1 MESQVLMDASS
12 SSPGARENKDEDYW
26 RYQPLLK
33 AALKGDWDSAKGFF
47 DQDPD
52 ALTAH
57 ITDAKQTALHLAISS
72 GRSIE
77 FVGKLVDL
85 MPPEALALRA
95 SQGRTAL
102 HIAALYGNTK
112 AAVILVEKHPTSLYI
127 RSYDQNQL
135 PLHFAANGGH
145 KDTLLYLLSV
155 TKEDDPVSKPF
166 AYPSGALL
174 LYHAVDSE
182 FYDIALDLVGRH
194 PELATAKLVD
204 GKHALKTMA
213 RKASAFPSSVRLNRW
228 QRLVYSYVPME
239 NYADQDHNR
248 SDIENPINSSQVIAQ
263 KHSWARIL
271 GTNFPNSVSR
281 KLQAMLWKVLE
292 LLVPHI
298 KHVQKQKL
306 MHFQAIQLVKSLC
319 EKIGSSNDSEVYELI
334 CYVIL
339 TATRYGIH
347 EVVEEVVES
356 FPQAIWYVDNDG
368 YNIFGLAV
376 IYRCE
381 NVFNLI
387 YQMSGHKQDM
397 MFVVD
402 KNWNTM
408 LHLAGRL
415 APFDKLNLV
424 PGAALQMQREL
435 QWFKEVENLVT
446 PGYKEYQNEGNEFPS
461 MVFTKEHKKLVEEG
475 EKWMKDTANSCTI
488 AAALI
493 ATIAFAAVITV
504 PGGTNGTNGVPVF
517 SKANAFIVF
526 IVSDAISLFTSTMS
540 LLMFL
545 SILTSRYAEGDFLY
559 VLPKRLII
567 GLVTLFMSITT
578 MILAFSSTLYLVFG
592 NNKEWIL
599 IPVAALAC
607 LPITSFMF
615 LQFPLLV
622 DLISSTYGPGIFGK
636 KSDRFFF

>member
-1 MESQVLMDASS
+1 MRWSQ
-12 SSPGARENKDEDYW
+12 
-26 RYQPLLK
+26 
-33 AALKGDWDSAKGFF
+33 KGRD
-47 DQDPD
+47 
-52 ALTAH
+52 
-57 ITDAKQTALHLAISS
+57 
-72 GRSIE
+72 R
-77 FVGKLVDL
+77 
-85 MPPEALALRA
+85 
-95 SQGRTAL
+95 
-102 HIAALYGNTK
+102 
-112 AAVILVEKHPTSLYI
+112 
-127 RSYDQNQL
+127 
-135 PLHFAANGGH
+135 
-145 KDTLLYLLSV
+145 
-155 TKEDDPVSKPF
+155 
-166 AYPSGALL
+166 
-174 LYHAVDSE
+174 
-182 FYDIALDLVGRH
+182 
-194 PELATAKLVD
+194 
-204 GKHALKTMA
+204 
-213 RKASAFPSSVRLNRW
+213 
-228 QRLVYSYVPME
+228 
-239 NYADQDHNR
+239 
-248 SDIENPINSSQVIAQ
+248 
-263 KHSWARIL
+263 
-271 GTNFPNSVSR
+271 VSR

-334 CYVIL
+334 CYVIRI
-339 TATRYGIH
+339 ATRYGIH

-356 FPQAIWYVDNDG
+356 FPLALWCVDKDG

-475 EKWMKDTANSCTI
+475 EKWMKDTAKSCTI

-493 ATIAFAAVITV
+493 ATITFAAVITV

-607 LPITSFMF
+607 LPITSFVF

-636 KSDRFFF
+636 KSDRLFF

>member
-1 MESQVLMDASS
+1 
-12 SSPGARENKDEDYW
+12 
-26 RYQPLLK
+26 
-33 AALKGDWDSAKGFF
+33 
-47 DQDPD
+47 
-52 ALTAH
+52 
-57 ITDAKQTALHLAISS
+57 
-72 GRSIE
+72 
-77 FVGKLVDL
+77 
-85 MPPEALALRA
+85 
-95 SQGRTAL
+95 
-102 HIAALYGNTK
+102 
-112 AAVILVEKHPTSLYI
+112 
-127 RSYDQNQL
+127 
-135 PLHFAANGGH
+135 
-145 KDTLLYLLSV
+145 
-155 TKEDDPVSKPF
+155 
-166 AYPSGALL
+166 
-174 LYHAVDSE
+174 
-182 FYDIALDLVGRH
+182 
-194 PELATAKLVD
+194 
-204 GKHALKTMA
+204 
-213 RKASAFPSSVRLNRW
+213 
-228 QRLVYSYVPME
+228 
-239 NYADQDHNR
+239 
-248 SDIENPINSSQVIAQ
+248 
-263 KHSWARIL
+263 
-271 GTNFPNSVSR
+271 
-281 KLQAMLWKVLE
+281 
-292 LLVPHI
+292 
-298 KHVQKQKL
+298 

-319 EKIGSSNDSEVYELI
+319 EKSGSSNDSEVYELI

-339 TATRYGIH
+339 IATRYGIH

-356 FPQAIWYVDNDG
+356 FPRALWYVDKDG

-387 YQMSGHKQDM
+387 YQMSRHKQDM

-435 QWFKEVENLVT
+435 QWFKEVEKFVT

-475 EKWMKDTANSCTI
+475 EKWMKDTTNSCTI

-504 PGGTNGTNGVPVF
+504 PGGTNGTNGIPVF

-545 SILTSRYAEGDFLY
+545 
-559 VLPKRLII
+559 LII

-592 NNKEWIL
+592 NNREWIL
-599 IPVAALAC
+599 IPVVALAC
-607 LPITSFMF
+607 LPITSFVF

-622 DLISSTYGPGIFGK
+622 DLISSAYGPGIFGK